1 MGESLRGIILV
12 LLAAFF
18 WGFSGVLGQ
27 FLFQNYSLDAFAV
40 TASRILLAGIIM
52 IGISL
57 YKNKEKSLA
66 LFENKKNIITLL
78 KFAIFGLLP
87 GQLAF
92 LMVVEYS
99 NAGIGTLFQY
109 SAVIFIML
117 YICLIERKFP
127 TGSELIALFL
137 VLTGV
142 FLLATRGDL
151 SALYISPKVLL
162 LGLLSALGSAVTNI
176 LPRELIKKYEIKMIL
191 GSTMVFNGIGI
202 VIYESTQN
210 FTGFIDFYAVLT
222 ILSIVLIGTVI
233 AFDLYMQ
240 GLSVIGPSKASML
253 CSVEPVL
260 AALLAAFWLDT
271 VFVVEDIVGMA
282 LILVAVIIISYNALK
297 QERFAREKLKKV
309 IAEKNRA
316 KYK

>member
-1 MGESLRGIILV
+1 MGDSLRGIILV

-18 WGFSGVLGQ
+18 WGLSGVLGQ

-40 TASRILLAGIIM
+40 TAARVFLAGAIM
-52 IGISL
+52 ISISL

-66 LFENKKNIITLL
+66 LFEKKENIITLI

-109 SAVIFIML
+109 SAVIFIMI
-117 YICLIERKFP
+117 YVCLIERKRP
-127 TGSELIALFL
+127 TSTELVALFL

-142 FLLATRGDL
+142 FLLATRGNL
-151 SALYISPKVLL
+151 SALYLSPKVLF
-162 LGLLSALGSAVTNI
+162 LGLLSALGSATTNI
-176 LPRELIKKYEIKMIL
+176 LPRELIKKYEIKMVL
-191 GSTMVFNGIGI
+191 GSAMFFNGLGI
-202 VIYESTQN
+202 FIYESTQKN
-210 FTGFIDFYAVLT
+210 SGFVDFYAVLT
-222 ILSIVLIGTVI
+222 ILAIVLIGTVI

-253 CSVEPVL
+253 CSIEPVL
-260 AALLAAFWLDT
+260 ATILAAFWLDT
-271 VFVVEDIVGMA
+271 VFMLVDIVGMV
-282 LILVAVIIISYNALK
+282 LILLAVIIISYKALK
-297 QERFAREKLKKV
+297 QEKLARKNLRDKIAKNKV
-309 IAEKNRA
+309 
-316 KYK
+316 